1 MKFLYSLIMSLAS
14 ISLAIGQ
21 EVTISNGDWDNGANW
36 SDGTRPGSLTTGT
49 PNTFTAGIDDI
60 NVNNN
65 ITIDGN
71 LTFED
76 NIVFN
81 VNNSKKFNVKENV
94 LVNSNSGPTFNITGS
109 TTKQSLFSIDGDFDF
124 SGNNNAYIN
133 LDNAILVVYGDMSM
147 AGGANVTFNV
157 GENSIIYV
165 AGNFSMQQ
173 NTKLS
178 MEGSGAFLVDGSMT
192 TTGVDAI
199 LDGVD
204 GNMMIGGNID
214 WNNANLGPED
224 SVLIYSDD
232 PDSESVLTNDNRPID
247 YRGTTGPGS
256 DINGN
261 VALFAQRN
269 PGLCSYSYYCRT
281 NYCSILTGT
290 DSIICV
296 NSPLPVTW
304 AEVSVQESLGLV
316 TVYWSTYS
324 ESDNDYFEVYK
335 SNDAENWTSV
345 GVVAGAGYSKELL
358 SYALID
364 TESPTEITY
373 YRVAQVDYDGAS
385 EFSKTVVYIPGT
397 GLASSEGLYPNPN
410 EGSFYLDL
418 GEDELLSVSITNS
431 KGESVSFNYTLLDNL
446 IKVEI
451 DGSYS
456 SGFYTVTMVTN
467 NGVAQKNFVI
477 K

>member
-21 EVTISNGDWDNGANW
+21 SDSTFSNGDWDDNSIW
-36 SDGTRPGSLTTGT
+36 KDGNFPGVFSGGVVYVQEPDTVIYINKTVNVPGDLVLRKNTNIQPPRIIIGPGGRLNIGGDLIFADQSTPRITVKGTSLSKAILNVEGDFA
-49 PNTFTAGIDDI
+49 FTS
-60 NVNNN
+60 NNN
-65 ITIDGN
+65 DSEINFEHAVVYVGN
-71 LTFED
+71 DFKLLGGSNLKLNFSED
-76 NIVFN
+76 VILS
-81 VNNSKKFNVKENV
+81 VNGNFAAS
-94 LVNSNSGPTFNITGS
+94 
-109 TTKQSLFSIDGDFDF
+109 QSQILNFDET
-124 SGNNNAYIN
+124 S
-133 LDNAILVVYGDMSM
+133 AILVDSVTTISSGLSGVLNGKLMLGGGMTGTLAGVNIDVSDVIEIFSDSTLDLQNDSRTGMS
-147 AGGANVTFNV
+147 T
-157 GENSIIYV
+157 NSIN
-165 AGNFSMQQ
+165 G
-173 NTKLS
+173 
-178 MEGSGAFLVDGSMT
+178 G
-192 TTGVDAI
+192 I
-199 LDGVD
+199 LD
-204 GNMMIGGNID
+204 
-214 WNNANLGPED
+214 
-224 SVLIYSDD
+224 
-232 PDSESVLTNDNRPID
+232 
-247 YRGTTGPGS
+247 
-256 DINGN
+256 
-261 VALFAQRN
+261 FAEQY
-269 PGLCSYSYYCRT
+269 PVFCSYSALCRSVCAT
-281 NYCSILTGT
+281 STIA
-290 DSIICV
+290 SVKAICGGA
-296 NSPLPVTW
+296 SPLPVTW